1 MYFVIFSLFAGGGGR
16 FGYADTNT
24 SALNLNGTDD
34 LLGGAEGEEGYLER
48 QEEYLLATFY
58 QTNFT
63 LLTSLVLA
71 CSLCF
76 LLIMY
81 WQCKPDNSIKDL
93 KVETTKDIL
102 PEKQRR
108 LPEVWVI

>member
-1 MYFVIFSLFAGGGGR
+1 MFFVIFSLFAGGGR

-24 SALNLNGTDD
+24 SSLNLNGTDE

-102 PEKQRR
+102 PEKQKR